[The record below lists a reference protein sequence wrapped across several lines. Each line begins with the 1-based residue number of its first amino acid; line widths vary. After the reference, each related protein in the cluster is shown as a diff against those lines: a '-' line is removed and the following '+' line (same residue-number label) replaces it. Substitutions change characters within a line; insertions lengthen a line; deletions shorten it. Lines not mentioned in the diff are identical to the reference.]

1 MNSNYLLVAV
11 VSPLLPVVVGL
22 ITKSKAAPQ
31 IKAVLNMGLSF
42 VIGLVNQLVEGSAVW
57 SKELVIATVV
67 AYVISVASYFGVY
80 RTFDTN
86 NKLLPQVGIGSAK
99 N

>member
-22 ITKSKAAPQ
+22 ITKSKAAAQ